1 MASRHS
7 RSSTPPDAVPS
18 RYRNIRYKSDL
29 YVQDVPTESYTRDA
43 ADFKV
48 VNDEHEAI
56 VIDNGTTLPLF
67 TTISHSDG
75 CYRNIPSPRRIR
87 FPYKALHQ
95 RAQSG
100 RQVHVTEI
108 RKDGALWTGL

>member
-56 VIDNGTTLPLF
+56 VIDNGTSFPLF
-67 TTISHSDG
+67 HEQFLIVKMLQEHPISAPDSHPI
-75 CYRNIPSPRRIR
+75 RNPTSTSPTRLPSSRPEN
-87 FPYKALHQ
+87 P
-95 RAQSG
+95 
-100 RQVHVTEI
+100 
-108 RKDGALWTGL
+108 